1 MASKSR
7 TNDSDSDD
15 LVLIEVASNSRKRKS
30 ITLIDDFDD
39 GLDKPF
45 NYTTNIASAVTTNK
59 KQFINNDST
68 ELKSKNANQIT
79 NKKQLLSERIDRLC
93 EYAQVLMHC
102 LLFKINYYNKK
113 THFEKYLKYNTIV
126 YVNETNLY
134 NNIIFK

>member
-1 MASKSR
+1 MASKSS
-7 TNDSDSDD
+7 TNDSDSED

-45 NYTTNIASAVTTNK
+45 NYTTNIAVTMNK

-134 NNIIFK
+134 YYNL

>member
-1 MASKSR
+1 MASKSS
-7 TNDSDSDD
+7 TNDSDSED

-30 ITLIDDFDD
+30 ISLIDDFDD

-134 NNIIFK
+134 YYYNL